1 MIMIQDDPMPTGADK
16 PLRITGDPHK
26 VQVGHR
32 GPVCAVD
39 FPLLHSILHLEK
51 PLEFVNRISAA
62 PFVNVSRV
70 LFRFSLFFSFF
81 FLQQARELV
90 VKLIRDKDQG
100 DFRVGRAEF
109 GSKMGGSSLD
119 VRLSPQFALIMMIGC
134 RFKK

>member
-1 MIMIQDDPMPTGADK
+1 M
-16 PLRITGDPHK
+16 
-26 VQVGHR
+26 
-32 GPVCAVD
+32 
-39 FPLLHSILHLEK
+39 
-51 PLEFVNRISAA
+51 NRISAS

-70 LFRFSLFFSFF
+70 LFRFSLSFF
-81 FLQQARELV
+81 FIQQARELV

>member
-1 MIMIQDDPMPTGADK
+1 M
-16 PLRITGDPHK
+16 
-26 VQVGHR
+26 
-32 GPVCAVD
+32 
-39 FPLLHSILHLEK
+39 
-51 PLEFVNRISAA
+51 NRISAA
-62 PFVNVSRV
+62 LFVNVSRV
-70 LFRFSLFFSFF
+70 LFCFSLLF

-134 RFKK
+134 RLKNKK

>member
-1 MIMIQDDPMPTGADK
+1 MS
-16 PLRITGDPHK
+16 
-26 VQVGHR
+26 
-32 GPVCAVD
+32 PVFC
-39 FPLLHSILHLEK
+39 
-51 PLEFVNRISAA
+51 FV
-62 PFVNVSRV
+62 FC
-70 LFRFSLFFSFF
+70 SLFF

-134 RFKK
+134 RFKKNKTERNKILLFAQVVVPRFAVGIIIGRNGEMIKKIQNDAGVRIQFKQGKRRLLKFSTSPLRRWK

>member
-1 MIMIQDDPMPTGADK
+1 MS
-16 PLRITGDPHK
+16 
-26 VQVGHR
+26 
-32 GPVCAVD
+32 PVFC
-39 FPLLHSILHLEK
+39 
-51 PLEFVNRISAA
+51 FV
-62 PFVNVSRV
+62 F
-70 LFRFSLFFSFF
+70 LFL

-134 RFKK
+134 RLKNKETERNKILLFAQVVVPRFAVGIIIGRNGEMIKKIQNDAGVRIQFKQGKRRLLKFSTSLLRRLK